1 MLTVSGIRRKI
12 SPTPIL
18 NKMLPEDTHTLV
30 IGASI
35 AGLASAA
42 CLRKNNIPFTIIE
55 KQNEVAAPWRN
66 HYDRL
71 HLHTTKN
78 GSHLPYTRF
87 SPLVPRYPSR
97 LQVIECLENYQREFD
112 IQPLFNTEAIS
123 VSRSQD
129 HWITETNKGSIR
141 SKYVIMATGVYGRPR
156 TIHFKGI
163 ETFPGKIIH
172 SKNFK
177 TGKDFMGQRVLVV
190 GFGNS
195 ACEIAIDL
203 FEQGAEVALSVR
215 SAVNVIPRD
224 VLGIPVLKLSL
235 FMNSLPPKFADAI
248 SAPLV
253 NLIIGDIRKL
263 GLKRLPYG
271 PLEEI
276 RKEGKIPLL
285 DIGTIQHIRKGHI
298 KIYGEIDRI
307 TGDSIQFK
315 TGQHAKFDAI
325 VAGIGYERD
334 TTQILRVEQ
343 NRLADLKVSIDRQ
356 KYFGKEGLYFCGFW
370 LSPTGQFR
378 EIALDAKKIAKDI
391 FQKEAR
397 GKKG

>member
-1 MLTVSGIRRKI
+1 M
-12 SPTPIL
+12 
-18 NKMLPEDTHTLV
+18 
-30 IGASI
+30 
-35 AGLASAA
+35 
-42 CLRKNNIPFTIIE
+42 
-55 KQNEVAAPWRN
+55 
-66 HYDRL
+66 
-71 HLHTTKN
+71 
-78 GSHLPYTRF
+78 
-87 SPLVPRYPSR
+87 
-97 LQVIECLENYQREFD
+97 
-112 IQPLFNTEAIS
+112 
-123 VSRSQD
+123 
-129 HWITETNKGSIR
+129 
-141 SKYVIMATGVYGRPR
+141 IMM
-156 TIHFKGI
+156 
-163 ETFPGKIIH
+163 
-172 SKNFK
+172 SNFAR
-177 TGKDFMGQRVLVV
+177 M
-190 GFGNS
+190 
-195 ACEIAIDL
+195 
-203 FEQGAEVALSVR
+203 
-215 SAVNVIPRD
+215 
-224 VLGIPVLKLSL
+224 GIPVLKLSL

-334 TTQILRVEQ
+334 TTQILRAEQ

>member
-1 MLTVSGIRRKI
+1 MI
-12 SPTPIL
+12 PA
-18 NKMLPEDTHTLV
+18 DTHTLV

-42 CLRKNNIPFTIIE
+42 CLRKNNIPFVIIE
-55 KQNEVAAPWRN
+55 KQDEVAAPWRS

-97 LQVIECLENYQREFD
+97 LQVIEYLESYQREFD
-112 IQPLFNTEAIS
+112 IQPLFKTEAIS
-123 VSRSQD
+123 VSRNQD
-129 HWITETNKGSIR
+129 HWLTKTNKGSIR
-141 SKYVIMATGVYGRPR
+141 SKYIIMATGVYGQPR
-156 TIHFKGI
+156 SIHFKGI

-177 TGKDFMGQRVLVV
+177 TGKDFNSQRVLVV

-203 FEQGAEVALSVR
+203 FEAGAEVAMSVR
-215 SAVNVIPRD
+215 SPVNVIPRD

-235 FMNSLPPKFADAI
+235 FMNSLPPRFADAI

-276 RKEGKIPLL
+276 RNEGKIPLL
-285 DIGTIQHIRKGHI
+285 DIGTIQHIRKGDI
-298 KIYGEIDRI
+298 KIYGEIDQVA
-307 TGDSIQFK
+307 GDTLKFK
-315 TGQHAKFDAI
+315 SGEHAQFDAI

-334 TTQILRVEQ
+334 TTKILNVEQ
-343 NRLADLKVSIDRQ
+343 SRLDDLKVSIDRQ
-356 KYFGKEGLYFCGFW
+356 KYFGKDGLYFCGFW

-391 FQKEAR
+391 S
-397 GKKG
+397 KKKAQE